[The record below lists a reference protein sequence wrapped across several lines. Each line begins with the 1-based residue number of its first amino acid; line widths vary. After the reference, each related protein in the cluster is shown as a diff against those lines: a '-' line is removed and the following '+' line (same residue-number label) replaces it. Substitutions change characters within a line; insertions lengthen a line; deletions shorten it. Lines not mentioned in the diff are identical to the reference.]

1 MTAAAGAQPRPPGD
15 ATGPSQGEARTYA
28 AYHRPWWFRT
38 FVNAEFLIIAL
49 LVLVWLVA
57 MTSVDNFS
65 GPLTVRYLLLDIAPL
80 LMIALPMTLVIV
92 TGQIDLSVAST
103 MGLSSVLVGLLHVH
117 LGMSI
122 PVSAILAVAVGVLC
136 GAFNGFLVAY
146 VRLPSLAVTIGT
158 LALYR
163 GVAVGLLG
171 TTALTD
177 FDPRWTDLA
186 TSSIGE
192 SRVPAI
198 MIPVLILIVVFTV
211 LLHFTPFGRGLY
223 DIGHNEQAAWFSGVN
238 VARSQLITFIL
249 SGAVAAA
256 AGVYYTLRFA
266 NSRGDNAIGLELEV
280 IAAVLLGGVLIF
292 GGRGAIHGVLAGAL
306 LIGVLSS
313 ALRLE
318 GVTVNVINII
328 IGLLLVISVLAP
340 TIIDAVQQLRSRTR
354 NGGEPPGRSHTGAAS
369 EDPRPSDPGTPG
381 SSESP
386 AARGSAREDSGPE
399 GPALEP
405 PALEPSALEQPAPEE
420 SPPEEPPHQESVR
433 PRSASKPTGSP

>member
-1 MTAAAGAQPRPPGD
+1 MTAAIGAQPSHPIDP
-15 ATGPSQGEARTYA
+15 ATGPQDEGRTYA

-38 FVNAEFLIIAL
+38 FISAEFLIIAL
-49 LVLVWLVA
+49 LVLVWLIA

-80 LMIALPMTLVIV
+80 LMSALPMTLIIV

-103 MGLSSVLVGLLHVH
+103 MGLSSVLVGILHVQV
-117 LGMSI
+117 GMPI
-122 PVSAILAVAVGVLC
+122 PAAAILAVLVGVLC

-146 VRLPSLAVTIGT
+146 VKLPSLAVTIGT

-192 SRVPAI
+192 SRIPAI
-198 MIPVLILIVVFTV
+198 MIPVVILIVTFTV

-238 VARSQLITFIL
+238 VARSQMTTFVL

-256 AGVYYTLRFA
+256 AGVFYTMRFG
-266 NSRGDNAIGLELEV
+266 NSRGDNATGLELEV

-340 TIIDAVQQLRSRTR
+340 TIISGIQQLRSRRTQGNDPSGR
-354 NGGEPPGRSHTGAAS
+354 TGTGSTSTDPSPSNTDAPPV
-369 EDPRPSDPGTPG
+369 
-381 SSESP
+381 P
-386 AARGSAREDSGPE
+386 ATE
-399 GPALEP
+399 
-405 PALEPSALEQPAPEE
+405 AP
-420 SPPEEPPHQESVR
+420 QESAPIAP
-433 PRSASKPTGSP
+433 PRQ

>member
-1 MTAAAGAQPRPPGD
+1 MTAAIRAQTRASTGAADRPRDAG
-15 ATGPSQGEARTYA
+15 RTYA

-38 FVNAEFLIIAL
+38 FISAEFLIIAL
-49 LVLVWLVA
+49 LVIVWIIA
-57 MTSVDNFS
+57 TTSVDNFS
-65 GPLTVRYLLLDIAPL
+65 GPLTVRYLLMDIAPL
-80 LMIALPMTLVIV
+80 MMIALPMTLVII

-103 MGLSSVLVGLLHVH
+103 MGLSSVLVGILHVQMG
-117 LGMSI
+117 LSI
-122 PVSAILAVAVGVLC
+122 PLAGLLAVLVGVLC

-146 VRLPSLAVTIGT
+146 VKLPSLAVTIGT

-163 GVAVGLLG
+163 GIAVGLLG

-177 FDPRWTDLA
+177 FDQGWSDLA

-192 SRVPAI
+192 SRIPAI
-198 MIPVLILIVVFTV
+198 MIPVVILIVVFAV

-238 VARSQLITFIL
+238 VARSQMTTFIL
-249 SGAVAAA
+249 TGAVSAA
-256 AGVYYTLRFA
+256 AGIFYTLRFG
-266 NSRGDNAIGLELEV
+266 NSRGDNATGLELEV

-292 GGRGAIHGVLAGAL
+292 GGRGAIHGVLAGVL

-340 TIIDAVQQLRSRTR
+340 TIIAGVKQLKSRL
-354 NGGEPPGRSHTGAAS
+354 GGSSASPETGAPTPSDAS
-369 EDPRPSDPGTPG
+369 EW
-381 SSESP
+381 P
-386 AARGSAREDSGPE
+386 AR
-399 GPALEP
+399 
-405 PALEPSALEQPAPEE
+405 PAPHEPVPHEPAPHE
-420 SPPEEPPHQESVR
+420 SSHR
-433 PRSASKPTGSP
+433 

>member
-1 MTAAAGAQPRPPGD
+1 MTAAIGAQPSHPIDP
-15 ATGPSQGEARTYA
+15 ATGPQDEGRTYA

-38 FVNAEFLIIAL
+38 FVSAEFLIIAL

-80 LMIALPMTLVIV
+80 LMIALPMTLIIV

-103 MGLSSVLVGLLHVH
+103 MGLSSVLVGILHVQV
-117 LGMSI
+117 GMPI
-122 PVSAILAVAVGVLC
+122 PAAAILAVLVGVLC

-146 VRLPSLAVTIGT
+146 VKLPSLAVTIGT

-192 SRVPAI
+192 SRIPAI
-198 MIPVLILIVVFTV
+198 MIPVMILIVTFTV

-238 VARSQLITFIL
+238 VARSQMTTFVL

-256 AGVYYTLRFA
+256 AGVFYTMRFG
-266 NSRGDNAIGLELEV
+266 NSRGDNATGLELEV

-340 TIIDAVQQLRSRTR
+340 TIISGIQQLRSRKTQR
-354 NGGEPPGRSHTGAAS
+354 QDPSGRTGTGSTSTDPSPSNTDAPPVPATAA
-369 EDPRPSDPGTPG
+369 P
-381 SSESP
+381 
-386 AARGSAREDSGPE
+386 
-399 GPALEP
+399 
-405 PALEPSALEQPAPEE
+405 
-420 SPPEEPPHQESVR
+420 QESAPIAP
-433 PRSASKPTGSP
+433 PRQ

>member
-1 MTAAAGAQPRPPGD
+1 MTAAIGAQPSHPIDP
-15 ATGPSQGEARTYA
+15 ATGPQDEGRTYA

-38 FVNAEFLIIAL
+38 FISAEFLIIAL
-49 LVLVWLVA
+49 LVLVWLIA

-80 LMIALPMTLVIV
+80 LMSALPMTLIIV
-92 TGQIDLSVAST
+92 TVQIDLSVAST
-103 MGLSSVLVGLLHVH
+103 MGLSSVLVGILHVQV
-117 LGMSI
+117 GMPI
-122 PVSAILAVAVGVLC
+122 PAAAILAVLVGVLC

-146 VRLPSLAVTIGT
+146 VKLPSLAVTIGT

-192 SRVPAI
+192 SRIPAI
-198 MIPVLILIVVFTV
+198 MIPVVILIVTFTV

-238 VARSQLITFIL
+238 VARSQMTTFVL

-256 AGVYYTLRFA
+256 AGVFYTMRFG
-266 NSRGDNAIGLELEV
+266 NSRGDNATGLELEV

-340 TIIDAVQQLRSRTR
+340 TIISGIQQLRSRRTQGNDPSGR
-354 NGGEPPGRSHTGAAS
+354 TGTGSTSTDPSPSNTDAPPV
-369 EDPRPSDPGTPG
+369 
-381 SSESP
+381 P
-386 AARGSAREDSGPE
+386 ATE
-399 GPALEP
+399 
-405 PALEPSALEQPAPEE
+405 AP
-420 SPPEEPPHQESVR
+420 QESAPIAP
-433 PRSASKPTGSP
+433 PRQ

>member
-1 MTAAAGAQPRPPGD
+1 MTAAIGAQPSHPIDP
-15 ATGPSQGEARTYA
+15 ATGPQDEGRTYA

-38 FVNAEFLIIAL
+38 FVSAEFLIIAL

-80 LMIALPMTLVIV
+80 LMIALPMTLIIV

-103 MGLSSVLVGLLHVH
+103 MGLSSVLVGILHVQV
-117 LGMSI
+117 GMPI
-122 PVSAILAVAVGVLC
+122 PAAAIMAVLVGVLC

-146 VRLPSLAVTIGT
+146 VKLPSLAVTIGT

-192 SRVPAI
+192 SRIPAI
-198 MIPVLILIVVFTV
+198 MIPVVILIVTFTV

-238 VARSQLITFIL
+238 VARSQMTTFVL

-256 AGVYYTLRFA
+256 AGVFYTMRFG
-266 NSRGDNAIGLELEV
+266 NSRGDNATGLELEV

-340 TIIDAVQQLRSRTR
+340 TIISGIQQLRSRKTQR
-354 NGGEPPGRSHTGAAS
+354 KDTSGRTGTGSTSTDPSPSNTDAPPVPATAA
-369 EDPRPSDPGTPG
+369 P
-381 SSESP
+381 
-386 AARGSAREDSGPE
+386 
-399 GPALEP
+399 
-405 PALEPSALEQPAPEE
+405 
-420 SPPEEPPHQESVR
+420 QESAPIAP
-433 PRSASKPTGSP
+433 PRQ

>member
-1 MTAAAGAQPRPPGD
+1 MTAAIGAQPSHPIDP
-15 ATGPSQGEARTYA
+15 ATGPQDEGRTYA

-38 FVNAEFLIIAL
+38 FISAEFLIIAL
-49 LVLVWLVA
+49 LVLVWLIA

-80 LMIALPMTLVIV
+80 LMIALPMTLIIV

-103 MGLSSVLVGLLHVH
+103 MGLSSVLVGILHVQV
-117 LGMSI
+117 GMPI
-122 PVSAILAVAVGVLC
+122 PAAAILAVLVGVLC

-146 VRLPSLAVTIGT
+146 VKLPSLAVTIGT

-192 SRVPAI
+192 SRIPAI
-198 MIPVLILIVVFTV
+198 MIPVVILIVTFTV

-238 VARSQLITFIL
+238 VARSQMATFVL

-256 AGVYYTLRFA
+256 AGVFYTMRFG
-266 NSRGDNAIGLELEV
+266 NSRGDNATGLELEV

-340 TIIDAVQQLRSRTR
+340 TIISGIQQLRSRRTQGNDPSGR
-354 NGGEPPGRSHTGAAS
+354 TGTGSTSTDPSPSNTDAPPVPATAAS
-369 EDPRPSDPGTPG
+369 
-381 SSESP
+381 
-386 AARGSAREDSGPE
+386 
-399 GPALEP
+399 
-405 PALEPSALEQPAPEE
+405 
-420 SPPEEPPHQESVR
+420 QESAPTAP
-433 PRSASKPTGSP
+433 PRQ